1 MPPFTRAPFLSPT
14 KMQGRHKVLQ
24 RRWRDRRLGPVRIDF
39 NRLRGVDTLISD
51 PPRSIG
57 SDFQISVGSIRRLIS
72 LRPAECWVLDCV
84 LRLWDTRGRT
94 RWSALRLKRL
104 NWSVASIRSRNN
116 FDRLWP
122 RFRLC
127 EVAREAALRAWLD
140 ESVTPWLSV
149 RPGCSQEVLVAV
161 AVEH

>member
-1 MPPFTRAPFLSPT
+1 MRHFYRQQKCKGGIKFYKGDGVTERLAPAC
-14 KMQGRHKVLQ
+14 V
-24 RRWRDRRLGPVRIDF
+24 DF
-39 NRLRGVDTLISD
+39 NRLLGLDTLISD

-57 SDFQISVGSIRRLIS
+57 SDFQIIGWFDQKIDFVK
-72 LRPAECWVLDCV
+72 PAECWVLDCV

-127 EVAREAALRAWLD
+127 EFAREAALRSWLA
-140 ESVTPWLSV
+140 ESVTAWLSV